1 VPEPTILLR
10 RARERFRTEAPG
22 RITHHCFSF
31 GDHYDPHNVSFASL
45 IVCNDDH
52 LAASAGY
59 PDHPHRGV
67 DIVTWMLSGSLVH
80 ADSNGNRGVIHRG
93 EVQRMSAGSGIVHTE
108 RNDAYQTSVKSAP
121 SPAHFVQM
129 WLPSDKP
136 DAPPSYE
143 QRGLD
148 LDDLAGGWVPVV
160 SGSDGHGV
168 ISIGRAGSAMWVT
181 RLAPGVARMLP
192 EDDHLHVYVGAGG
205 VQLEGVGELETG
217 DSVRISGR
225 APLKI
230 SGRST
235 AEILVWTMAS

>member
-1 VPEPTILLR
+1 
-10 RARERFRTEAPG
+10 
-22 RITHHCFSF
+22 
-31 GDHYDPHNVSFASL
+31 
-45 IVCNDDH
+45 
-52 LAASAGY
+52 
-59 PDHPHRGV
+59 
-67 DIVTWMLSGSLVH
+67 
-80 ADSNGNRGVIHRG
+80 
-93 EVQRMSAGSGIVHTE
+93 
-108 RNDAYQTSVKSAP
+108 
-121 SPAHFVQM
+121 M
-129 WLPSDKP
+129 WLRSDKP

-160 SGSDGHGV
+160 SGSDRQGM
-168 ISIGRAGSAMWVT
+168 ISIGSAGSTMWVT
-181 RLAPGVARMLP
+181 RLAPGVARRLP
-192 EDDHLHVYVGAGG
+192 EGDHLHVYVGAGG